1 MQQKERKER
10 RKEER
15 EGERESREGGIEGR
29 KFKNIPGIWF
39 LHYTRNR
46 HAYFNCI
53 GQVLS
58 SLRLILS
65 PWFFTV
71 YDVPS
76 LRNNLKQNHCAVQQK
91 LTPHC
96 KSTILHQKLKKKKK
110 NSLVA
115 LVTATIPMHTPLL
128 PLLPKF
134 MKSLNK

>member
-65 PWFFTV
+65 PRFFTV

-76 LRNNLKQNHCAVQQK
+76 LKNNLKRNHCAVRQK

-96 KSTILHQKLKKKKK
+96 KSTILHQQLKKKKLFGSSCHCNCPYAHSPITTTTK
-110 NSLVA
+110 IHEIV
-115 LVTATIPMHTPLL
+115 
-128 PLLPKF
+128 K
-134 MKSLNK
+134 